1 MKLYELK
8 ELDYDL
14 YAHFTSEFDNT
25 LAEGIGSLFQSAFSK
40 VAKTFSE
47 VYSKANTKS
56 GMNDIALRKIYLEEL
71 DKLKSDYKLVPDK
84 IKQKLTPIL
93 EKHSIKIDGGIDL
106 SRKNLNRILVIKI
119 VRALLWTASQMR
131 DNGILWFLS
140 AAVSGGVAAI
150 IGMLMAAKDYK
161 SLGQEM
167 ISSSKQIK
175 SLIDKANEPPNEPPN
190 RS

>member
-1 MKLYELK
+1 
-8 ELDYDL
+8 
-14 YAHFTSEFDNT
+14 
-25 LAEGIGSLFQSAFSK
+25 